1 MRQHFTVKFVWAAAL
16 LSAIVETAGSPAFA
30 AQDAIAAAFVED
42 VSGQVVAF
50 SQGKP
55 TLLSP
60 LDTINHR
67 TQLDLPANSEV
78 RVCHYQAGKIFSLK
92 GPLRVTV
99 SRDGVT
105 AGSGGKT
112 ALAAAGPCAAPIAST
127 TQGGIVTRGV
137 SDQPAMKDGL
147 KKR

>member
-1 MRQHFTVKFVWAAAL
+1 MRWHFSVKFVWGAAL
-16 LSAIVETAGSPAFA
+16 LLAFVGAGGSPAFA
-30 AQDAIAAAFVED
+30 AQEAVEVAFVED

-55 TLLSP
+55 TLLAP

-78 RVCHYQAGKIFSLK
+78 RVCHYQAGKIVSLK

-105 AGSGGKT
+105 TGSGGKT
-112 ALAAAGPCAAPIAST
+112 ALAAAGPCAAPVAST
-127 TQGGIVTRGV
+127 SQGGIVTRGV
-137 SDQPAMKDGL
+137 SDQLKDAA